1 LTFSRTL
8 TTIPSQAVP
17 GGDLAMATQYIASL
31 FMFFLLCVPAVHAQ
45 RMSDYTGPVFPPDN
59 ALNTRIDSLP
69 VLPNSANL
77 VASIGANTALHPDFG
92 TTYDDNGTLVP
103 SGIPYNVVGAAQPLV
118 PIVFTLYGDESDPG
132 PWPIPANPFIEGV
145 FDWRTASNGDRHLL
159 VVDSS
164 NLCLYESG
172 NVTGNSD
179 GSAWQGSGGAVFHLD
194 SDTLRPET
202 WTSADAAGLPI
213 FPLLIRYD
221 EVERAL
227 AAGGELHHTI
237 RFTVVN
243 SRRAYVWPARHYASG
258 STDTNRPAMGQRF
271 RLKASVDISAFS
283 PRMQVIL
290 RTMKLYGLIVA
301 DNGSNWFFQ
310 GTHDDRWDDNDLNT
324 LKSLHGSDFEAV
336 DISPWKSRPGFD
348 RNSGRVP
355 PEPASTST
363 RFPANPIPDAV
374 TLYQNFPNP
383 FNPSTQIQF
392 ALPRG
397 SLVDL
402 SVSNILG
409 QRVATIAHEFLQ
421 AGSHRIR
428 FDGSGL
434 ASGPYFLYLRADRAV
449 RTIRLLL
456 VR

>member
-1 LTFSRTL
+1 MTTTCCATL
-8 TTIPSQAVP
+8 CLFLLPC
-17 GGDLAMATQYIASL
+17 ASL
-31 FMFFLLCVPAVHAQ
+31 LHAQ
-45 RMSDYTGPVFPPDN
+45 QMPDYAGPGFPPDN

-103 SGIPYNVVGAAQPLV
+103 SGIPYNVVVAGQPLV
-118 PIVFTLYGDESDPG
+118 PIVFTLYADESDPG
-132 PWPIPANPFIEGV
+132 PWPIPRNPSIEGV
-145 FDWRTASNGDRHLL
+145 FDWRTSSTGDRHLL

-164 NLCLYESG
+164 SHVLYESG
-172 NVTGNSD
+172 NVYGDSSGT
-179 GSAWQGSGGAVFHLD
+179 AWQGSGGAVFHLD

-221 EVERAL
+221 EVDRAL
-227 AAGGELHHTI
+227 ATGGEIHHAL

-243 SRRAYVWPARHYASG
+243 SRRAYVWPARHYASS

-271 RLKASVDISAFS
+271 RLKASVDISGFS

-301 DNGSNWFFQ
+301 DNGGNWFFQ
-310 GTHDDRWDDNDLNT
+310 GTHDDRWDDTELNT

-336 DISPWKSRPGFD
+336 DISPWLSGPGFD
-348 RNSGRVP
+348 PASGRVP
-355 PEPASTST
+355 PEPVSTSALP
-363 RFPANPIPDAV
+363 PAPVPQEV
-374 TLYQNFPNP
+374 TLLQNYPNP
-383 FNPSTQIQF
+383 FNPTTSINYTVGGVGLQESGVSDVGWWSMMFSGGKWQCSST
-392 ALPRG
+392 AASAREVR
-397 SLVDL
+397 SLVRRTYSVKRGVLL
-402 SVSNILG
+402 SSY
-409 QRVATIAHEFLQ
+409 T
-421 AGSHRIR
+421 GS
-428 FDGSGL
+428 
-434 ASGPYFLYLRADRAV
+434 YTAV
-449 RTIRLLL
+449 RKMLL